1 MTSDTSSQPTDALAM
16 YREVAAELT
25 APGAQFEIS
34 QPGIAATRRMAG
46 TKDSLFNVL
55 AETWQ
60 KHSDRPLF
68 DFDGETA
75 SYNQVA
81 EDAARLCAALRDE
94 YGIARGDVVG
104 LVMRNCPAWFTTFFA
119 LTRMG
124 AVAAL
129 LNSRSKGPDI
139 AASAADVGA
148 RLIVADERCTE
159 RLSGE
164 TDIPVIDPA
173 RLAELI
179 ATGGDDDKPSSGSGE
194 DPAMILF
201 TSGTTGRPK
210 GATIAHRNICTAAR
224 QLQYMGLLGMTIAA
238 HRRGIPVEVIE
249 QHARPTSPLL
259 IVPMFHISGITQ
271 MMTTMLGG
279 GTIGGMMRWDP
290 AKAMDLIER
299 AQLTQVSGPS
309 LVMADLLDQPNAAER
324 MKSVTSMVVAGQA
337 SPIALTARMKREFP
351 QASQAA
357 GWGMTE
363 LTGTV
368 CSCSGPV
375 FDQHPGKVGVP
386 LPLVDI
392 KLVDDQRNEVAQG
405 EVGEIAV
412 RGPTVTTGYWG
423 LPDAT
428 AEAFDGEWL
437 LTGDLGMIDEDG
449 LLAIVDR
456 AKDMVI
462 SAGENIYCAEVERVL
477 AMVEHHHEVA
487 LFGVPDERLGE
498 RAIAAVVLAEG
509 APDSHDAEAVRS
521 HAKAHLADYKVPT
534 EVVFDLGPLPRNVTG
549 KVDKPAL
556 KRLYEERQAN
566 AEA

>member
-1 MTSDTSSQPTDALAM
+1 MTEASLSQHTDALAM
-16 YREVAAELT
+16 YRKVAAELT
-25 APGAQFEIS
+25 APGAQFAIS
-34 QPGIAATRRMAG
+34 QPGKAATRHMAG
-46 TKDSLFNVL
+46 TTDSLFDVIDGACSQH
-55 AETWQ
+55 AERQ
-60 KHSDRPLF
+60 LI
-68 DFDGETA
+68 DFDGDQAT
-75 SYNQVA
+75 YGQVSIK
-81 EDAARLCAALRDE
+81 AARLADALRQHHE
-94 YGIARGDVVG
+94 IGKGDVVG
-104 LVMRNCPAWFTTFFA
+104 LVMRNCPEWFVSFIA
-119 LTRMG
+119 LTRLG

-139 AASAADVGA
+139 ANSAGDVGA
-148 RLIVADERCTE
+148 RLIIADQRCAE
-159 RLSGE
+159 RLKGE
-164 TDIPVIDPA
+164 TDVEVIAPGD
-173 RLAELI
+173 LEGLI
-179 ATGGDDDKPSSGSGE
+179 AKGGKDNTPTPGSGD

-210 GATIAHRNICTAAR
+210 GATITHWNMCTAAR
-224 QLQYMGLLGMTIAA
+224 QLQYMGVLGMTIAS
-238 HRRGIPVEVIE
+238 RRRSIPLEVI
-249 QHARPTSPLL
+249 QNHAKPTSPLL

-279 GTIGGMMRWDP
+279 GILGGMMRWDP
-290 AKAMDLIER
+290 AKAIDLIER

-309 LVMADLLDQPNAAER
+309 LVMADLLDQPNAVER

-337 SPIALTARMKREFP
+337 SPIALTDRMKREFP

-423 LPDAT
+423 LPEAT

-437 LTGDLGMIDEDG
+437 LTGDLGMIDDDG

-498 RAIAAVVLAEG
+498 RAIAAVVLAKG
-509 APDSHDAEAVRS
+509 APDSHDAEAVRA

-556 KRLYEERQAN
+556 KRLYEERHTN
-566 AEA
+566 AAA